1 MTSSRPPDA
10 ADSSAPKRSPVPGAI
25 TLGVDHAAAL
35 VARSAVAEVKNTFA
49 RPSTSISEYTTAMRL
64 RVASNA
70 GAGYERGPRNAPT
83 EMLKQYGGERTTSVV
98 FLVNR
103 GGWLTV

>member
-35 VARSAVAEVKNTFA
+35 VARSAVAEVKNAFA

-70 GAGYERGPRNAPT
+70 GAGYELGPRNRSEERRVGKECRSRWAP
-83 EMLKQYGGERTTSVV
+83 YH
-98 FLVNR
+98 
-103 GGWLTV
+103 